1 MTISKLA
8 ELHNSKVISENISIK
23 DGTKLTDTHI
33 EGKEV
38 IVESDV
44 ALRGC
49 KIFSTGKIFIGKNSI
64 IKENTIINAFKS
76 VSIGDRTIIDRDVFV
91 GGMQSEKSELEIGN
105 DSVILFRSYLNTTRK
120 ISIGKNV
127 GIGGYCLIF
136 THSAW
141 LNVLEGNP
149 YSFASVEIKDN
160 VWIPWNVTIF
170 PDVTIRE
177 DVIIGGGSV
186 VTKSLPSGV
195 FAAGV
200 PAKIIRVNDKS
211 SKILST
217 DKKNAII
224 LEILSDFHSYVSEFL
239 KIVNNKSSDH
249 HNFVITFD
257 TTRLVYTLDFEGITK
272 TDTIISFLIPLQI
285 KRAYEWIELDTLTS
299 KTKNDLAVYF
309 IDFIKRYGIKIKK

>member
-1 MTISKLA
+1 MAISKLA
-8 ELHNSKVISENISIK
+8 ELHNSKVLSENISIE

-44 ALRGC
+44 VLNGC
-49 KIFSTGKIFIGKNSI
+49 KIFSDGKIFIGKNSV
-64 IKENTIINAFKS
+64 IKENTIINAFNS
-76 VSIGDRTIIDRDVFV
+76 VSIGARTIIDRDVFV

-105 DSVILFRSYLNTTRK
+105 DCVILYRSYLNTTRK
-120 ISIGKNV
+120 ISIGNNV

-141 LNVLEGNP
+141 LNSLEGNP
-149 YSFASVEIKDN
+149 YKFASVEIKDN

-170 PDVTIRE
+170 PDV
-177 DVIIGGGSV
+177 IIGEGVIVGGGAV
-186 VTKSLPSGV
+186 VTKSLPDGA

-200 PAKIIRVNDKS
+200 PAKIIRINDKS
-211 SKILST
+211 SKILSK

-224 LEILSDFHSYVSEFL
+224 LDILSDFHGYVSDFL
-239 KIVNNKSSDH
+239 KIANNKYTDH
-249 HNFVITFD
+249 HNFRITFEK
-257 TTRLVYTLDFEGITK
+257 TRLVYTLDFDDIAK
-272 TDTIISFLIPLQI
+272 TDTIISFLIPPQI
-285 KRAYEWIELDTLTS
+285 KREYDWIELDTLTS
-299 KTKNDLAVYF
+299 QTSNDIATHF